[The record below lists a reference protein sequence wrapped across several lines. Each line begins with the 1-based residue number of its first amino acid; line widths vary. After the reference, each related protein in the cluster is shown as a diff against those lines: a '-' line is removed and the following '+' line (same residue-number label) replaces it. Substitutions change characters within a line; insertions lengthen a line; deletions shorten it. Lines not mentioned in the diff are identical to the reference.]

1 MIESGRSSAMQ
12 QYLDTLE
19 GARSFLFV
27 PANRPDR
34 FAKALGAGADAV
46 IFDLEDAIAPTEKAS
61 ARKALA
67 RAFDQL
73 TSAERARVLVRVNA
87 GASPWELEDL
97 KLVAQLAA
105 QGLGAI
111 MVPKSES
118 SDALE
123 GLHQRLGATI
133 ALLPQIESV
142 AGLDAVDALAR
153 AGGVSR
159 LVFGN
164 LDFQADLG
172 LSCAPDEIELMPV
185 RLALVLASRRA
196 GLAAPVDGVTLA
208 TRDMRQL
215 QADAGRA
222 RRGGFGAKLCIH
234 PAQVAAVNSAFT
246 PSAADIDWARRVLQA
261 FDASGGG
268 VFTLDGRM
276 VDAPVVRLAQRTL
289 AWGEIAAHVA
299 RSGL

>member
-1 MIESGRSSAMQ
+1 MIENGNPSTMQ
-12 QYLDTLE
+12 QDLDTLAA
-19 GARSFLFV
+19 ARSFLFV
-27 PANRPDR
+27 PANRPER
-34 FAKALGAGADAV
+34 FAKALGSGADVV

-61 ARKALA
+61 ARSALA
-67 RAFDQL
+67 RAFDRL
-73 TSAERARVLVRVNA
+73 TSAERARVLVRINA

-97 KLVAQLAA
+97 EIVAQLAA
-105 QGLGAI
+105 QGLRAI

-118 SDALE
+118 GEVLDR
-123 GLHQRLGATI
+123 LHQTLGATV

-153 AGGVSR
+153 ARGVLR

-172 LSCAPDEIELMPV
+172 LTCAPDETELMPV

-196 GLAAPVDGVTLA
+196 SLAAPIDGVTLD
-208 TRDMRQL
+208 TRDSLQL
-215 QADAGRA
+215 QADAERA

-234 PAQVAAVNSAFT
+234 PVQVAVVNAAWT

-276 VDAPVVRLAQRTL
+276 VDAPVVRLARRALARGETAVHVTRQRL
-289 AWGEIAAHVA
+289 
-299 RSGL
+299 